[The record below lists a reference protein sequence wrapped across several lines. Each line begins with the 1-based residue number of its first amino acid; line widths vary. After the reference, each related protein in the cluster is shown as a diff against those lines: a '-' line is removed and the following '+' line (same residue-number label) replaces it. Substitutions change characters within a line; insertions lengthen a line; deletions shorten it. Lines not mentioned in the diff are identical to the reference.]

1 MKTIKISL
9 ITAALLASFGG
20 AYAQSA
26 RTTNSDGYLTD
37 TRGDVVKN
45 STGLCVRTSSYNPA
59 VTFHPDCDTA
69 AIAQVQPAD
78 APRASEP
85 VKPVTPVA
93 QSVTKNLQAEVLF
106 NFDSAQLNAVG
117 KAKLDQLFQELKS
130 SNGLNVNDVIITG
143 HTDPIGTDAYN
154 MDLSQKR
161 ANTVQQY
168 LSAML
173 SKDLLKTVAKGE
185 SDLMVT
191 TCGDKK
197 NAKSI
202 ACNAPNRRVQVI
214 INGTQTK

>member
-1 MKTIKISL
+1 MKIMKMSL
-9 ITAALLASFGG
+9 ITVALLASFGG
-20 AYAQSA
+20 AFAQSA
-26 RTTNSDGYLTD
+26 RDTNSDGYLTD
-37 TRGDVVKN
+37 TFGHVVKN

-59 VTFHPDCDTA
+59 VTFHPECDT
-69 AIAQVQPAD
+69 VDTTSSQPVD
-78 APRASEP
+78 APVVSESATSM
-85 VKPVTPVA
+85 V

-106 NFDSAQLNAVG
+106 NFDSAQLNAAG
-117 KAKLDQLFQELKS
+117 KAKLDQLFQDLKS
-130 SNGLNVNDVIITG
+130 SNGLNVNDVIVTG